1 MENDLSEISMQG
13 FVDRVMAGMPTVGGV
28 DRGAPDN
35 PNGRLRGLDVTS
47 AAADEADA
55 IDGFAAALN
64 VSASVIREW
73 EPSPYIQTTARR
85 PASFTQEYDG
95 NFNDND
101 ANIFR
106 SSPSG
111 ELYFNTNNNTAHIN
125 IAGEEVPFMPSDFSS
140 PTINPPEETIDD
152 IAELVEENMELE
164 ALNVKLREALVFAI
178 RMADN
183 PDYVKRMVENS
194 FPDILE

>member
-35 PNGRLRGLDVTS
+35 PSGRLRGLDVTS
-47 AAADEADA
+47 AA
-55 IDGFAAALN
+55 LN
-64 VSASVIREW
+64 VSAPVVREW
-73 EPSPYIQTTARR
+73 EPNPYIQTTARG

-101 ANIFR
+101 ANVFR
-106 SSPSG
+106 NSPTG
-111 ELYFNTNNNTAHIN
+111 GLYFNTNDNTIQVAT
-125 IAGEEVPFMPSDFSS
+125 GMGDTTFTPSDFSS
-140 PTINPPEETIDD
+140 SATATNVPEETRDD
-152 IAELVEENMELE
+152 SAELAEENIELE

-183 PDYVKRMVENS
+183 PAYVKRMVKDS
-194 FPDILE
+194 FLDILE